1 MKIGDLVWC
10 INPDTGFRSM
20 GVVKRVTQYS
30 KIVYTF
36 VDKREGAWTRGY
48 VFHADSF
55 CP

>member
-1 MKIGDLVWC
+1 MKVGDLVWC
-10 INPDTGFRSM
+10 VNPHTGFRSM

-48 VFHADSF
+48 VFHADIF